1 MRNTIRFAI
10 VFVLLVQTAFAQE
23 NISNKFYFKY
33 AISTPTNSF
42 AEYGEWKD
50 ESNYKKGGAIEIGS
64 YLYFKNLDLGP
75 KFKLGFDVSY
85 LSVSKH
91 VIGSK
96 IDLGDMIDPDDELD
110 FGLGFDFGDE
120 LDLSSLVIEPKVL
133 FYNIGSKI
141 GPVVTYNVWDKLNL
155 DVFAKVNPIWMN
167 GAIEDNQDGSALKYY
182 TGSMGFKYSFGMNV
196 RYDFVVLGA
205 EFNTGNLK
213 YQSQDDKNIYL
224 GNMDMDTK
232 PEQTKS
238 PSFNLS
244 LGFCF

>member
-1 MRNTIRFAI
+1 MRNTIRIAI
-10 VFVLLVQTAFAQE
+10 VLVLLVQTAFAQE

-42 AEYGEWKD
+42 AEYGEWKKETD
-50 ESNYKKGGAIEIGS
+50 SKKGGAIEIGS
-64 YLYFKNLDLGP
+64 ILYFKNLDLGAKS
-75 KFKLGFDVSY
+75 KFGLDVNY

-91 VIGSK
+91 ILADEV
-96 IDLGDMIDPDDELD
+96 DLGFFVM
-110 FGLGFDFGDE
+110 
-120 LDLSSLVIEPKVL
+120 EPKTI

-141 GPVVTYNVWDKLNL
+141 GPVYTYNVLDKLNL
-155 DVFAKVNPIWMN
+155 DVFAKLNPVWMN
-167 GAIEDNQDGSALKYY
+167 VAIVDWQDESALQYF
-182 TGSMGFKYSFGMNV
+182 TGAMGFKYSLGMNV

-224 GNMDMDTK
+224 GNMEMDTK
-232 PEQTKS
+232 SEQTTS